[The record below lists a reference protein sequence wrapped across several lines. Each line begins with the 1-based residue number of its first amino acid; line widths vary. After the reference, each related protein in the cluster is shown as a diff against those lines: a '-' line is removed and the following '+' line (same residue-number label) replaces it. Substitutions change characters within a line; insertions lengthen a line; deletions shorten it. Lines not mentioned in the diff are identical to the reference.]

1 MKDYSSNLCCTSA
14 LRTSLHCSQFQY
26 KTKRPHPLF
35 FIRHST
41 EAIRHI
47 LKRKAFSFSCCTLLW
62 NALPN
67 ILRPS
72 AAIPQSD
79 PLDLN
84 HTSFNGTPKS
94 PVEVGIQREKA
105 LNDRLS
111 ATALKLTGHDRRT
124 KNWGQIRC
132 SLNNFFS
139 PQPIS
144 SRLLK
149 HRDFLFTSFF
159 LCLFVCLLGYRSS
172 HCYDDDFP
180 ITVFRLQAY
189 LRDCLYGILWRPT

>member
-1 MKDYSSNLCCTSA
+1 MCCTSA

-41 EAIRHI
+41 EAIRQI

-72 AAIPQSD
+72 ADIPQSD

-105 LNDRLS
+105 LIDRLS

-132 SLNNFFS
+132 TLNNFFS

-149 HRDFLFTSFF
+149 HRDFLS
-159 LCLFVCLLGYRSS
+159 
-172 HCYDDDFP
+172 
-180 ITVFRLQAY
+180 
-189 LRDCLYGILWRPT
+189 